1 MNLFNSI
8 PVKKP
13 KRNNFNLSH
22 TVRTSLQMGN
32 LTPILCMPVLPRDT
46 VTLSNDIVIRLAPQ
60 LAPVMADVDVY
71 AHYFFVPWRII
82 WDDYADF
89 MTGGKDGT
97 LSPSFPR
104 YRFPAGDY
112 SSSLDG
118 SPQKDALSDGGLCD
132 YLGFPLPWSDLYRS
146 VPTVPA
152 PVDRRGVIGKT
163 YEISAL
169 PLRAYQLIY
178 SEYFRD
184 QNLENEIDVPKTSGV
199 TDFNLPAATP
209 MFMMRR
215 RAWAKDYFTSAL
227 PEPQR
232 GPDVP
237 LFDGTTADSL
247 KIEYTPDGVTYV
259 KNQDGHFLQ
268 NAQNLNTAATP
279 LGTQLHA
286 ERTSSTSADNSFA
299 TLDNSENLRITAA
312 DDAQVSAP
320 TMNDLRRRMSL
331 QRFLE
336 VSNRAGA
343 RLKEFIFGHFGAV
356 IPDSTLQRPLYL
368 GGGAQKILFTDVIQN
383 SASVTDENTGFDKTS
398 LGQTAGYGICTGRTA
413 KVRHTFSEHGYI
425 MCILSIRPRA
435 EYFQGIDKHLQKF
448 DRFDH
453 AFPEF
458 ANLGEQEIQNKELF
472 FAPYLGA
479 ADYDGTF
486 GYTPRY
492 AEYKFMN
499 SRIHG
504 TFRTSLNYW
513 HLARMFS
520 VPPALND
527 TFVHVSPDADNRIF
541 AVETTDTEPVEHY
554 YASVY
559 HNIIV
564 KRCLPKY
571 GIPTFL

>member
-22 TVRTSLQMGN
+22 TLRTSLQMGN

-46 VTLSNDIVIRLAPQ
+46 ITLSNDIVIRLAPQ
-60 LAPVMADVDVY
+60 LAPVMADVNVY

-82 WDDYADF
+82 WDDYSDF

-104 YRFPAGDY
+104 YRFPAGDF
-112 SSSLDG
+112 SKSLDG
-118 SPQKDALSDGGLCD
+118 SPQKDALTDGGLCD
-132 YLGFPLPWSDLYRS
+132 YLGYPLPFSDLYREIPS
-146 VPTVPA
+146 VPN
-152 PVDRRGVIGKT
+152 PVDRRGVIGKS

-178 SEYFRD
+178 SEYYRD

-199 TDFNLPAATP
+199 TDFNAPGVAP
-209 MFMMRR
+209 MFQMRR

-237 LFDGTTADSL
+237 LFDVDGSGSSAEIVYDPSGKTVVKRADVDTAAVSNAFVTTSNDGIATNLAASNSSTGESQGINIDNSANL
-247 KIEYTPDGVTYV
+247 KIEG
-259 KNQDGHFLQ
+259 
-268 NAQNLNTAATP
+268 
-279 LGTQLHA
+279 
-286 ERTSSTSADNSFA
+286 S
-299 TLDNSENLRITAA
+299 
-312 DDAQVSAP
+312 VSGIEAP

-368 GGGAQKILFTDVIQN
+368 GGGSQKVLFTDVIQN
-383 SASVTDENTGFDKTS
+383 SASVTDDNTGFDKTS

-413 KVRHTFSEHGYI
+413 KVRHTFTEHGYI

-472 FAPYLGA
+472 FAPYFGSV
-479 ADYDGTF
+479 DYEGTF

-499 SRIHG
+499 SRICG

-513 HLARMFS
+513 HLARMFRN
-520 VPPALND
+520 PPALND
-527 TFVHVSPDADNRIF
+527 TFIHVSPEADNRIF
-541 AVETTDTEPVEHY
+541 AVETTELDPVEHY

-571 GIPTFL
+571 GIPSFL